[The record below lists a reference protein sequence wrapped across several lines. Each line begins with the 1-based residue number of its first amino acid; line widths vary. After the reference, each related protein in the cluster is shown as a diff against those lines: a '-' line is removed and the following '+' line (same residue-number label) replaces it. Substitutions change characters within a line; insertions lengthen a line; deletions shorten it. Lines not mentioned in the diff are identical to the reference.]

1 MPQPPV
7 GQNPATPWPQFPI
20 VLKTT
25 SSHEE
30 GCSRRWS
37 LATHKFLGKNGKVC
51 GVEVEQVEW
60 IPNPDGGRPIMRP
73 TGKVEVIE
81 ADLLLL
87 AMGFLKPE
95 QPEFPENVFVAGDAA
110 SGASLVV
117 RAIADGRKAATDIN
131 SYLTK

>member
-30 GCSRRWS
+30 GCSRLWS
-37 LATHKFLGKNGKVC
+37 LATRKFLGKNGKVC

-60 IPNPDGGRPIMRP
+60 TPDP
-73 TGKVEVIE
+73 
-81 ADLLLL
+81 
-87 AMGFLKPE
+87 
-95 QPEFPENVFVAGDAA
+95 DAA
-110 SGASLVV
+110 ALS
-117 RAIADGRKAATDIN
+117 
-131 SYLTK
+131 